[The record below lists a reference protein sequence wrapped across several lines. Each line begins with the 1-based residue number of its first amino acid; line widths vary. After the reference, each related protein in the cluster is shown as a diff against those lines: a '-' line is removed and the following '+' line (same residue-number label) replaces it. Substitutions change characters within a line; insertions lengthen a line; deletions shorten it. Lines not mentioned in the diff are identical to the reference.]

1 MMRILTHIVTLILL
15 LTSCQESGDK
25 PDYIFRFGH
34 QGNEQDVWHKSAM
47 HMAHLLDSLSEGRI
61 ELRVHPSEQLGVE
74 LDMIRSIRAEIA
86 DMTIT
91 GESMQ
96 NWAGITALLAVP
108 YLIRDSDHLRQI
120 VEGDIGRQI
129 SDEMIN
135 TIGIRPLC
143 YFERGPRHLTSNRP
157 IHSPDDLEGMILR
170 VPNVPLFVR
179 VWQSLGAKPTPM
191 TFSEVFTA
199 LQQGTVD
206 AQENPFALIYSAGFF
221 EVQKYINL
229 TQHVTSWT
237 YVVIGEKQFQAL
249 SRDLQDIVLEA
260 GGLTQQYHE
269 REFIKQEKLLRQ
281 QLESK
286 GMIFTEPD
294 IEAFR
299 QKAEDAVMEALPE
312 KYKPLYLEIIK
323 LNSTDATYQSDL

>member
-1 MMRILTHIVTLILL
+1 MVRILTYIITLILL
-15 LTSCQESGDK
+15 LTSCQESGNE

-47 HMAHLLDSLSEGRI
+47 HMAHLLDSLSKGRI

-129 SDEMIN
+129 SDEMIH

-157 IHSPDDLEGMILR
+157 VHSPEDLEGMILR

-191 TFSEVFTA
+191 TFSEVF
-199 LQQGTVD
+199 
-206 AQENPFALIYSAGFF
+206 
-221 EVQKYINL
+221 
-229 TQHVTSWT
+229 
-237 YVVIGEKQFQAL
+237 
-249 SRDLQDIVLEA
+249 
-260 GGLTQQYHE
+260 
-269 REFIKQEKLLRQ
+269 
-281 QLESK
+281 
-286 GMIFTEPD
+286 
-294 IEAFR
+294 
-299 QKAEDAVMEALPE
+299 
-312 KYKPLYLEIIK
+312 
-323 LNSTDATYQSDL
+323 

>member
-1 MMRILTHIVTLILL
+1 MRILTYIVTLIVL
-15 LTSCQESGDK
+15 LTSCKESGDE

-34 QGNEQDVWHKSAM
+34 QGNEQDVWHRSAM
-47 HMAHLLDSLSEGRI
+47 YMSHLLDSLTKGRI
-61 ELRVHPSEQLGVE
+61 ELRVYPSEQLGVE

-96 NWAGITALLAVP
+96 NWTGITALLAVP

-135 TIGIRPLC
+135 AIGIRPLC

-229 TQHVTSWT
+229 TRHVTSWT
-237 YVVIGEKQFQAL
+237 YVVVGEKQFQAL
-249 SRDLQDIVLEA
+249 PRDLQDIVLEA
-260 GGLTQQYHE
+260 GKLTQQYHE
-269 REFIKQEKLLRQ
+269 REFLKQEKLLRQ

-286 GMIFTEPD
+286 GVIFIEPD

-299 QKAEDAVMEALPE
+299 QKANAAVMDALPE
-312 KYKPLYLEIIK
+312 KYQSLYLEIIQ
-323 LNSTDATYQSDL
+323 LNSKDAANESDL

>member
-1 MMRILTHIVTLILL
+1 MRILTYIVTLIVL
-15 LTSCQESGDK
+15 LTSCKESGDE

-34 QGNEQDVWHKSAM
+34 QGNEQDVWHRSAM
-47 HMAHLLDSLSEGRI
+47 YMSHLLDSLTEGRI
-61 ELRVHPSEQLGVE
+61 ELRVYPSEQLGDE

-96 NWAGITALLAVP
+96 NWTGITALLAVP

-157 IHSPDDLEGMILR
+157 VHSPDDLEGMILR

-237 YVVIGEKQFQAL
+237 YVVVGEKQFQAL
-249 SRDLQDIVLEA
+249 PRDLQDIVLEA
-260 GGLTQQYHE
+260 GKLTQQYHE
-269 REFIKQEKLLRQ
+269 IEFLKQEKLLRQ

-286 GMIFTEPD
+286 GVIFIEPD

-299 QKAEDAVMEALPE
+299 QKAKAAVMDALPE
-312 KYKPLYLEIIK
+312 KYQPLYLEIIQ
-323 LNSTDATYQSDL
+323 LNSKDAANESDL

>member
-1 MMRILTHIVTLILL
+1 MKNLIYIITLILL
-15 LTSCQESGDK
+15 LTSCQKSGDE

-34 QGNEQDVWHKSAM
+34 QGNEQDIWHRSAM
-47 HMAHLLDSLSEGRI
+47 HFARSLDSLTEGRI
-61 ELRVHPSEQLGVE
+61 EVRVHPSEQLGVE
-74 LDMIRSIRAEIA
+74 LDMIRSIRAEIT

-108 YLIRDSDHLRQI
+108 YLIRDSDHLRQV

-129 SDEMIN
+129 NNEMIN
-135 TIGIRPLC
+135 NIGIRPLC

-157 IHSPDDLEGMILR
+157 VHSPDDLGGMVLR

-229 TQHVTSWT
+229 TQHVTSWI

-249 SRDLQDIVLEA
+249 PEDLQDKVLEA
-260 GGLTQQYHE
+260 GKLTQQYHE
-269 REFIKQEKLLRQ
+269 REFLKQEKLLRQ
-281 QLESK
+281 QLESN

-299 QKAEDAVMEALPE
+299 QKAEAAVLEALPE
-312 KYKPLYLEIIK
+312 KYKSLYLEISQ
-323 LNSTDATYQSDL
+323 LNSKDAANETDL